1 VTAPLI
7 QVGDREIVVDVEVA
21 GVISHLAIPVSV
33 VAPDLSISFD
43 GHIRPSPGASFSL
56 NLSGSFQ
63 GLEADGS
70 TLNVTMSSAAE
81 FATLEDV
88 SGTATIDSEGGLTF
102 SDNAFSGSLGLVA
115 HGSRLPLSFD
125 FRLDAQSEPFYHRQ
139 FMVIIGSENSSDP
152 TPPNQNYGYWAYDN
166 TDSEYAELPTYNWT
180 DLSSESGA
188 QHYSLGDDDH
198 EIVTLPFTFTYYD
211 TDYDV
216 LTINSNG
223 WASFGADY
231 INYFRNWSI
240 PMPLGPD
247 AMMAPFWDDLDN
259 DTLVNGQEVARPI
272 DLYTFYDQANQQ
284 YIVEWHEV
292 WNGFGDRSYLETF
305 QLILHDPA
313 GTLVADDGNGVIEFQ
328 YHEVHDVDQINNFST
343 VGIESPDQNDG
354 LMYVYA
360 RNYAPGAS
368 VLEAGRIIRFTTNP
382 PDMFWVSVDHESQN
396 PTQFEVGPAY
406 PNPFNGLTT
415 IPFTLLQTGD
425 INLEVYDLLGRKLLS
440 QEMPALNAGSH
451 RYTLNTES
459 FSSGVYLVRI
469 ESAGSQHIQKV
480 TLLK

>member
-1 VTAPLI
+1 
-7 QVGDREIVVDVEVA
+7 
-21 GVISHLAIPVSV
+21 
-33 VAPDLSISFD
+33 
-43 GHIRPSPGASFSL
+43 
-56 NLSGSFQ
+56 
-63 GLEADGS
+63 
-70 TLNVTMSSAAE
+70 
-81 FATLEDV
+81 
-88 SGTATIDSEGGLTF
+88 
-102 SDNAFSGSLGLVA
+102 
-115 HGSRLPLSFD
+115 
-125 FRLDAQSEPFYHRQ
+125 
-139 FMVIIGSENSSDP
+139 
-152 TPPNQNYGYWAYDN
+152 
-166 TDSEYAELPTYNWT
+166 
-180 DLSSESGA
+180 
-188 QHYSLGDDDH
+188 
-198 EIVTLPFTFTYYD
+198 
-211 TDYDV
+211 
-216 LTINSNG
+216 
-223 WASFGADY
+223 
-231 INYFRNWSI
+231 
-240 PMPLGPD
+240 MPLGPD

-328 YHEVHDVDQINNFST
+328 YHEVNDVDQINNFST

-382 PDMFWVSVDHESQN
+382 PDLYIVSVDNESQK

-406 PNPFNGLTT
+406 PNPFNGSTT
-415 IPFTLLQTGD
+415 IPFTLLQAGD
-425 INLEVYDLLGRKLLS
+425 VNLEVYDLLGRKLLS
-440 QEMPALNAGSH
+440 QEMSTLNTGSH
-451 RYTLNTES
+451 RYALRTES

-469 ESAGSQHIQKV
+469 ESAGFQHIQKI